1 VNYFNDF
8 GDRTLQAINVNLLR
22 QAWTKYN
29 TSWQGGNLEAM
40 LRVQRYQTLEDPLIP
55 ADQPYAR
62 VPQLTLVANQQL
74 PAGFSFNLQG
84 DLTRFSHPTL
94 QTGDRFVAY
103 PSVTWN
109 LLDKSWGF
117 FRPKFGVNYTKYDLN
132 PLGNNTTPGST
143 ITRTLPIFSTD
154 SGLPS
159 SATPASMAAIMWKR
173 WNRACSTFTSRPRTK
188 ARFRTLT
195 VRKTTST
202 SPSCSRKTAFP
213 AGTASMPP
221 TS

>member
-1 VNYFNDF
+1 MS
-8 GDRTLQAINVNLLR
+8 TCC

-154 SGLPS
+154 SGLRFERDTSFNGNYVETLEPRLFYVYI
-159 SATPASMAAIMWKR
+159 PAKDQQDSE
-173 WNRACSTFTSRPRTK
+173 
-188 ARFRTLT
+188 L
-195 VRKTTST
+195 
-202 SPSCSRKTAFP
+202 
-213 AGTASMPP
+213 
-221 TS
+221 